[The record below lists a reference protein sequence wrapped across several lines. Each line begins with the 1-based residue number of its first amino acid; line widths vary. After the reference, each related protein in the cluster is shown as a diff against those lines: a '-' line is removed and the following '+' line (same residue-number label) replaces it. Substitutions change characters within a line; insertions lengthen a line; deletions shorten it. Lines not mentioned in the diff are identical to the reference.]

1 VLEKL
6 IPSRPV
12 ACFASVGLGMEARDL
27 GDFVWWCVQGKG
39 RQVEG
44 EQGPGGEKVD
54 RETTDK
60 K

>member
-1 VLEKL
+1 
-6 IPSRPV
+6 
-12 ACFASVGLGMEARDL
+12 MEARDL

-60 K
+60 KEITRIEIADSLR